1 MYFIVCYDISN
12 NKRRYRV
19 QKLLKYYGIRVQR
32 SVFEIYIRTEND
44 LKKLQKDLKKLMK
57 TDDSIRFYHFPE
69 TARQRSKSL
78 DNKKIAYFPSA
89 III

>member
-19 QKLLKYYGIRVQR
+19 NKQLQYYGTRVQR
-32 SVFEIYIRTEND
+32 SVFEIYLRREKE
-44 LKKLQKDLKKLMK
+44 LKKLQKNLKKLMK
-57 TDDSIRFYHFPE
+57 GTDSIRFYHFPE

-78 DNKKIAYFPSA
+78 DNKKVAYFPSV

>member
-1 MYFIVCYDISN
+1 MYYIVCYDISN

-19 QKLLKYYGIRVQR
+19 QKLLKYYGIRVQH
-32 SVFEIYIRTEND
+32 SVFEIYIRRDAE
-44 LKKLQKDLKKLMK
+44 LKTLQAKLKKLMK
-57 TDDSIRFYHFPE
+57 KGDSIRFYHFPE

-78 DNKKIAYFPSA
+78 DNKRIAYFPSA